1 MLKENKKVQYFL
13 PLFWLLIAV
22 NGLAVIFKSKLLQMG
37 IDNGVVIIAN
47 LLLFLIGCLN
57 VYLQLRAAAAKNPN
71 AMTRGVM
78 VATFLKLVVLGT
90 AAFIYL
96 KKTGAGRS
104 ANAIF
109 VSMGLYIVYTWLE
122 VRIGLRLNKK
132 ENAGN

>member
-1 MLKENKKVQYFL
+1 MLKENRKVQYFL
-13 PLFWLLIAV
+13 PLLWLLIVV
-22 NGLAVIFKSKLLQMG
+22 NGLAVVFKSKLLQIK

-78 VATFLKLVVLGT
+78 VTAFLKLLVLGT
-90 AAFIYL
+90 AAFVYL
-96 KKTGAGRS
+96 KNAGANRS

-132 ENAGN
+132 GNAGN